1 MARRFVIANTLG
13 VLAAV
18 GLVLGA
24 VVYFNGWKTSEL
36 ELDREVLFV
45 VQPGDSFQHVAA
57 ELEDSGLIN
66 RRRLFRILGLLNG
79 DLASIQAGE
88 YSFAQTTNPVSVLE
102 KLTSGDV
109 VKRQI
114 RLPEGGTFRQ
124 FKEILQSESKLAFD
138 IDSITVKDI
147 LEFLGESGEHKRF
160 GEGWFF
166 PDTYVFQMG
175 DSASDVLRIAHDRMV
190 ESLDGTWKS
199 RTPCED
205 ISSEYDLLILAS
217 LVEKETS
224 RKDEK
229 PLVSGVFTRRLAK
242 EMKLQADPTVI
253 YGLGAEFDGDLK
265 REHLRRPNEYN
276 TYVNLGLPPTPIA
289 APSSESLHAAAHP
302 APGDALFFVGR
313 GDGTTHFSSTLKEHN
328 EAVERYQL
336 GERD

>member
-1 MARRFVIANTLG
+1 MARRFVIANTLV

-18 GLVLGA
+18 VLFLGA
-24 VVYFNGWKTSEL
+24 IGYFNVWKTSKL
-36 ELDREVLFV
+36 ELDHEILFV
-45 VQPGDSFQHVAA
+45 VQPGDSFKHIAA
-57 ELEDSGLIN
+57 DLEDSGLIK

-109 VKRQI
+109 IKRQI

-124 FKEILQSESKLAFD
+124 FKEILQSEAKLASD
-138 IDSITVKDI
+138 IDSVNVRNV
-147 LEFLGESGEHKRF
+147 LEFLGESGDHKSF

-175 DSASDVLRIAHDRMV
+175 DSASDVLRIAHHRMV
-190 ESLDGTWKS
+190 ETLDETWKA

-205 ISSEYDLLILAS
+205 ISNEYDLLILAS

-224 RKDEK
+224 KKEEK

-253 YGLGAEFDGDLK
+253 YGLGTEFDGDLK

-276 TYVNLGLPPTPIA
+276 TYLNLGLPPTPIA

-302 APGDALFFVGR
+302 APGDALYFVGR
-313 GDGTTHFSSTLKEHN
+313 GDGTTHFSSTLREHN
-328 EAVERYQL
+328 EAVERFQL